1 MSSAQ
6 GVAILGAGIFAK
18 EAHLPALAALGSS
31 APPLRAVYSRSEKS
45 AQDLAQSAAT
55 ILNLSAPPQV
65 YHDGDKSTDLDALLA
80 RSDISSVIVA
90 LPITSQPAV
99 ILKAFAAG
107 KHVIS
112 EKPVAADVQSGLKL
126 IADYEADFKPKG
138 LIWRIAENFEA
149 EPGFQAAGEAIRAGK
164 IGQVQSF
171 RVVVVNYIDTE
182 SKWYKTPW
190 RTVPDYQGGFL
201 LDGGVHTI
209 AALRVM
215 LPHPLTALSGFA
227 SLNKSYLAPHDT
239 VHTIVQA
246 GPEIKGTAELT
257 WASPTKSRPA
267 SDGFVISGTKGWVAV
282 NQVSG
287 NIRVAIHSV
296 VRAEDGSEDEKEEII
311 EEKSIGVQAELDS
324 FFAALQGKNDGKGLG
339 DPLAALG
346 DVAFFQ
352 AALNSQGSL
361 VDLTQ
366 LLKA

>member
-1 MSSAQ
+1 MSSVQ
-6 GVAILGAGIFAK
+6 GIAILGAGIFAK
-18 EAHLPALAALGSS
+18 EAHLPALATLGSS
-31 APPLRAVYSRSEKS
+31 APPLKAVYSRSEKS
-45 AQDLAQSAAT
+45 AQDLAQVAVK
-55 ILNLSAPPQV
+55 ILNLSTPPQV

-80 RSDISSVIVA
+80 RSDISSVIVV
-90 LPITSQPAV
+90 LPITTQPAV

-112 EKPVAADVQSGLKL
+112 EKPVAADVKSGLKL
-126 IADYEADFKPKG
+126 IAEYEANYRSKG
-138 LIWRIAENFEA
+138 LIWRVAENFEA
-149 EPGFQAAGEAIRAGK
+149 EPGFRAAGEVIRAGK

-171 RVVVVNYIDTE
+171 KVVVVNYIDTE
-182 SKWYKTPW
+182 SKWYQTPW

-201 LDGGVHTI
+201 LDGGVHTT

-246 GPEIKGTAELT
+246 GPDIKGTAELT
-257 WASPTKSRPA
+257 WASPTKSRPV
-267 SDGFVISGTKGWVAV
+267 SDGFVISGTKGWISV

-287 NIRVAIHSV
+287 VIRVAVHSV
-296 VRAEDGSEDEKEEII
+296 VKAADGSEDEKQEII
-311 EEKSIGVQAELDS
+311 EEKSIGVQAELES
-324 FFAALQGKNDGKGLG
+324 FFAVIQGKDDGKELG

-352 AALNSQGSL
+352 AALNSQGNL
-361 VDLTQ
+361 IDLTQ